1 MSQLEHAGLEAFLD
15 DSLEL
20 RRLFA
25 ESWGTFLLVLVAAG
39 AGVTSAVVP
48 QDALALPVRVA
59 APGATVMAVIY
70 FMGTIS
76 GAHLNPAVTWAF
88 ALRGNFPWRRV
99 PGYLGAQALGALA
112 AAGFLAL
119 IFGSVQSGMTR
130 PGSGMS
136 SLQAVV
142 AEFVL
147 TLGLVSV
154 ILGTS
159 SGARNIGPNAAI
171 AVGGYIGIVAVWAAP
186 VSGASMNPARS
197 LAPAILSGSLSTG
210 WVYVLGPLAGATAAV
225 AFEYVLK
232 GPATAAGKQAAQG
245 TLTPQNR
252 SGS

>member
-1 MSQLEHAGLEAFLD
+1 MSELEHAGLEAFLD

-25 ESWGTFLLVLVAAG
+25 EAWGTFLLVLVAAG
-39 AGVTSAVVP
+39 AGVISAVVP
-48 QDALALPVRVA
+48 QDALALPAQVV
-59 APGATVMAVIY
+59 APGATVMTVIY

-112 AAGFLAL
+112 AAGFLSL
-119 IFGSVQSGMTR
+119 VFGSVQSGTTH
-130 PGSGMS
+130 PGAGISGW
-136 SLQAVV
+136 QALVT
-142 AEFVL
+142 EFVL
-147 TLGLVSV
+147 TLGLASV

-159 SGARNIGPNAAI
+159 SGARNVGANAAI
-171 AVGGYIGIVAVWAAP
+171 AVGGYIGIVAVWGAP
-186 VSGASMNPARS
+186 VSGASMNPDRS
-197 LAPAILSGSLSTG
+197 LAPALFSGSLGTS
-210 WVYVLGPLAGATAAV
+210 WIYVLGPFAGAATAV

-232 GPATAAGKQAAQG
+232 GPATRAGTQAAQG